1 MSNLLEYTGLWW
13 SFVVLFESKH
23 RHYVDT
29 NLFCDVMAFVWVS
42 ATFTRLQR
50 EAHASKV
57 KTQILLPPS
66 GQCEERTLL
75 PLH

>member
-1 MSNLLEYTGLWW
+1 MSNLLDYTGLWW

-42 ATFTRLQR
+42 ATFTRLLR
-50 EAHASKV
+50 AAHASKV

-66 GQCEERTLL
+66 GQYEELTLQ